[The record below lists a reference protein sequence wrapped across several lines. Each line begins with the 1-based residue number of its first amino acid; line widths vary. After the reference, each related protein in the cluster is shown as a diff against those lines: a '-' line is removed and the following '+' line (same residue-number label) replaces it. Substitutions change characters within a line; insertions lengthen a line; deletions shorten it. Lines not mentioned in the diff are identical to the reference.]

1 MSNAGRLTPRGS
13 ALRVAMLALAL
24 AALTLAACGPVVA
37 TPPVVAIPG
46 PHPQSVPKVAPQT
59 AASSAMRAYYGQV
72 QQSLLSQGLLR
83 TDMGGP
89 DAPFTD
95 RNLTDNFLKIA
106 LFEEYA
112 HGEVTQIRSE
122 NPIRLVRWDQPVR
135 VALRFGDSVPA
146 RVRATDTA
154 TIRSFLA
161 RLTRIAGHQISLDD
175 RMPNF
180 WIHIASVDERAALGP
195 VLTTELSELTP
206 GQIASVTNMDRDTYC
221 QVLNQS
227 NPATST
233 YVAAVAVIPSEHP
246 DLLRLSCV
254 HEELA
259 QAMGLPNDSKA
270 ARPSIFNDDEE
281 FALLTRQDEL
291 MLRMLYD
298 PALRPGMTEAEARP
312 VVEALAAKLMAGG
325 T

>member
-1 MSNAGRLTPRGS
+1 MSNPRRLPQLRA
-13 ALRVAMLALAL
+13 ALLVAAFAL
-24 AALTLAACGPVVA
+24 AACEA
-37 TPPVVAIPG
+37 TPVPPVAIP
-46 PHPQSVPKVAPQT
+46 PAHPQSLPVALPAQT
-59 AASSAMRAYYGQV
+59 AASVTMQSYYAQV
-72 QQSLLSQGLLR
+72 QQSLLAQGLLR

-95 RNLTDNFLKIA
+95 RMLTDNFLKIA
-106 LFEEYA
+106 LYEEYA
-112 HGEVTQIRSE
+112 RGVVTTTHTE
-122 NPIRLVRWDQPVR
+122 NPIRLVRWAQPVR
-135 VALRFGDSVPA
+135 MQLLFGASVPA
-146 RVRATDTA
+146 ERRATDTA
-154 TIRSFLA
+154 SIASYLA
-161 RLTRIAGHQISLDD
+161 RLARVTGHPIALDD
-175 RMPNF
+175 LNPNF
-180 WIHIASVDERAALGP
+180 RVHIASVDERAALGP
-195 VLTTELSELTP
+195 VLNREMAGLTP
-206 GQIASVTNMDRDTYC
+206 GQVLSVTNMDRNTYC

-227 NPATST
+227 DPVTST

-246 DLLRLSCV
+246 DLLRLSCI

-259 QAMGLPNDSKA
+259 QALGLPNDSNA

-298 PALRPGMTEAEARP
+298 PALRPGMDEVEARP

>member
-1 MSNAGRLTPRGS
+1 MSNLGRMSQLG
-13 ALRVAMLALAL
+13 
-24 AALTLAACGPVVA
+24 AALLVAALGLAACAPVVV
-37 TPPVVAIPG
+37 TPPVVVPG
-46 PHPQSVPKVAPQT
+46 PHPQSEPTIAQQT
-59 AASSAMRAYYGQV
+59 AASATMRAYYAQV

-112 HGEVTQIRSE
+112 HGVVSRTHNE
-122 NPIRLVRWDQPVR
+122 NPIRLVRWDRPVR
-135 VALRFGDSVPA
+135 VALRFGTSVPLQ
-146 RVRATDTA
+146 VRATDRA
-154 TIRSFLA
+154 TIGSYLA
-161 RLTRIAGHQISLDD
+161 RLERVTGHPVSLNDTA
-175 RMPNF
+175 PNF

-195 VLTTELSELTP
+195 VLVTELTGLTP
-206 GQIASVTNMDRDTYC
+206 GQITSVTNMDRDTYC

-227 NPATST
+227 DPTTST

-246 DLLRLSCV
+246 DLLRLSCI

-259 QAMGLPNDSKA
+259 QAMGLPNDSNA

-298 PALRPGMTEAEARP
+298 SALRPGMDEVEARP